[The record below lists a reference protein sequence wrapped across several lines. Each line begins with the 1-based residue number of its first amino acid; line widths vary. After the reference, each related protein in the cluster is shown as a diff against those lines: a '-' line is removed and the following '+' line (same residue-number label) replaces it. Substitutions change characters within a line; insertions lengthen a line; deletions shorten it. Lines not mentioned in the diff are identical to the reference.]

1 MTCTMVIKR
10 WLCVGEWQLLQDTHD
25 AAIIRQLNKLNS
37 KYFAT
42 TTHKTNN
49 NNGMMKKYV

>member
-1 MTCTMVIKR
+1 MVIKR
-10 WLCVGEWQLLQDTHD
+10 WLYVGEWQLLQDTHD